1 MLVEVVIGDIAKQA
15 DMEALV
21 NTANPNLR
29 MGSGVAGGRF
39 WVEGFLSGF
48 LVPEPAQH
56 ARPRTL
62 ASTSFAPASRAKP
75 AFATPRGGV
84 FVGAGRPVHGPA

>member
-29 MGSGVAGGRF
+29 MGSAVAGGR
-39 WVEGFLSGF
+39 WPFLGRRVS
-48 LVPEPAQH
+48 LRVSS
-56 ARPRTL
+56 PRT
-62 ASTSFAPASRAKP
+62 S
-75 AFATPRGGV
+75 ATR
-84 FVGAGRPVHGPA
+84 